1 MRAVAIASLAAGV
14 VASAAGAQESLP
26 IRVWDPPPRI
36 PRLVQSL
43 QWHRHR
49 NNDPAIRWLRDL
61 FVDVARDV

>member
-1 MRAVAIASLAAGV
+1 LGV
-14 VASAAGAQESLP
+14 VGVVGVGLL
-26 IRVWDPPPRI
+26 VWVGGPRI

>member
-1 MRAVAIASLAAGV
+1 
-14 VASAAGAQESLP
+14 LP
-26 IRVWDPPPRI
+26 IKVWEPPPRI